1 MGFFAPAR
9 TPAAVADKLVAALRE
24 ITQSTELRT
33 KLLDMGFE
41 PFGGTADA
49 FASDIKS
56 QYPVWAG
63 LVKAAGVMPE

>member
-1 MGFFAPAR
+1 
-9 TPAAVADKLVAALRE
+9 LRE
-24 ITQSTELRT
+24 ITQSADVRT

-49 FASDIKS
+49 FANDIKS

-63 LVKAAGVMPE
+63 LVKAAGVKSE